1 MGNLGTIIV
10 KTGFKKLPKLQ
21 LIAQSGHFDGEP
33 DGIEGQQ
40 QEQQQQ
46 QNSSNTFLIR
56 QHSLA
61 RWPNCDGLNNSG
73 LQNTKLFNF
82 CICCLKHLTYI

>member
-46 QNSSNTFLIR
+46 QNSSNTFFNQATLTR
-56 QHSLA
+56 SLA
-61 RWPNCDGLNNSG
+61 
-73 LQNTKLFNF
+73 KLRRIQQFRTS
-82 CICCLKHLTYI
+82 KHKIV